1 MVRFD
6 AHTEKWRQYV
16 LEDNC
21 PLLKDKIHNGVILN
35 ASSNQFDKGS
45 VAFGSIFVTKDDP
58 RNIFLFYSGAPDAQ
72 WSRSAVG
79 LAVSDDGFK
88 FRKMEGNPIL
98 EGTPQ
103 SFCYKEALT
112 PTVIRVSNRFY
123 MIFSGRPSS
132 KASRRIGIA
141 YADDPKGPWRIIGEI
156 LKPTCFWEG
165 IHIDNGPSLVKLDE
179 TTFLIFYSNVTR
191 ARLDIFAFLRRY
203 PIRRIGIAKV
213 RIRGPS
219 TSQIEAY
226 KLPINPLNHL
236 NGKKGVWNESLFCP
250 GYFELNGLHYLLP
263 AASTYSTGFPYK
275 QYIGIASSN
284 TPYFDESN
292 THIRKLLDGPSEK
305 NLIIPN
311 IKSQISLDS
320 PSPFLSIEKTKLFL
334 YYSVADYADY
344 KWKIALTTFNL
355 AHA

>member
-1 MVRFD
+1 
-6 AHTEKWRQYV
+6 
-16 LEDNC
+16 LEDNF
-21 PLLKDKIHNGVILN
+21 PLLKDKIHNGIILN
-35 ASSNQFDKGS
+35 ASSDRFDKGS
-45 VAFGSIFVTKDDP
+45 VAFGSILVNKDDP
-58 RNIFLFYSGAPDAQ
+58 RRIFLFYSGAPDAQ

-79 LAVSDDGFK
+79 LAVSEDGYK

-112 PTVIRVSNRFY
+112 PTVTRVGNRFY
-123 MIFSGRPSS
+123 MIFSGRSSS

-141 YADDPKGPWRIIGEI
+141 YADDPKGPWQIIGEI
-156 LKPTCFWEG
+156 LKPKYFWEG

-191 ARLDIFAFLRRY
+191 ARFDIFTFLRSY

-219 TSQIEAY
+219 ISQIETY
-226 KLPINPLNHL
+226 KLQINPLKHL
-236 NGKKGVWNESLFCP
+236 NGKKGAWNESLFCP
-250 GYFELNGLHYLLP
+250 GYFEFNGLHYLIP
-263 AASTYSTGFPYK
+263 AASTYSAGFPYK
-275 QYIGIASSN
+275 QCIGIASSN
-284 TPYFDESN
+284 TPYFHESS
-292 THIRKLLDGPSEK
+292 TYTRRLIDGSSEK

-311 IKSQISLDS
+311 IKSRIALDV
-320 PSPFLSIEKTKLFL
+320 PSPFLNEEKTKLFL

-344 KWKIALTTFNL
+344 KWKMALTTFDL
-355 AHA
+355 AHT